1 MYLVME
7 YLKEPWGEVLVREFS
22 LQSLPVV
29 AVNCHV
35 YFSSPR
41 EKKTMPVFSDDGA
54 FLYKTTFS
62 MTVV

>member
-35 YFSSPR
+35 YFSSPT
-41 EKKTMPVFSDDGA
+41 EKKQCLFSVMMGA
-54 FLYKTTFS
+54 SSIKQLS
-62 MTVV
+62 L